1 MDFDSLSRAMD
12 LVASVS
18 SRPATRSELISIALA
33 TIVRR
38 LVVAG
43 IVDVEIE
50 RAIRSIKELCE

>member
-33 TIVRR
+33 TIERR

-43 IVDVEIE
+43 IEDVEIE
-50 RAIRSIKELCE
+50 RAIRSIKDLSK

>member
-33 TIVRR
+33 TIERR

-50 RAIRSIKELCE
+50 RAIRSIKELSK